1 MITVDTR
8 EHLIPQ
14 IKDLLAT
21 SILGEDVPEFEFK
34 CLPLA
39 DYLLENESHTFLIER
54 KSVAD
59 FCGSYR
65 ELKPRLAKMRKLDY
79 ERTGLLLEGTYVV
92 SQGMVWLREGSQ
104 LKARMSYK
112 TMSNF
117 LTHQQDMGTK
127 LFHSMCLEET
137 LWRLIHIHNYLPRL
151 EEPTP
156 AIKAGSA
163 VEWLAELPG
172 IGSSKLKYLKENY
185 STPFEAVTKGLPTKA
200 RQLLEKW

>member
-21 SILGEDVPEFEFK
+21 SILGEDVPPFEFK

-39 DYLLENESHTFLIER
+39 DYLLENGSHTFLIER
-54 KSVAD
+54 KSIAD

-65 ELKPRLAKMRKLDY
+65 ELKSRLARMRKLDY

-92 SQGMVWLREGSQ
+92 SQGMVWLREGTQ
-104 LKARMSYK
+104 LKARMPYR

-127 LFHSMCLEET
+127 LFHTMNLEESI
-137 LWRLIHIHNYLPRL
+137 WRLIHIYNYLL
-151 EEPTP
+151 KLDEPKP
-156 AIKAGSA
+156 AIKAGSPL
-163 VEWLAELPG
+163 EWIAELPG
-172 IGSSKLKYLKENY
+172 IGPQTLLTLQKEY
-185 STPFEAVTKGLPTKA
+185 ATPLEALQNLPRKA
-200 RQLLEKW
+200 KQLLESW

>member
-21 SILGEDVPEFEFK
+21 SILGEDVPPFEFK

-39 DYLLENESHTFLIER
+39 DYLLENGSHTFLIER
-54 KSVAD
+54 KSIAD

-65 ELKPRLAKMRKLDY
+65 ELKSRLARMRKLDY

-92 SQGMVWLREGSQ
+92 SQGMVWLREGTQ
-104 LKARMSYK
+104 LKARMPYR

-127 LFHSMCLEET
+127 LFHTMNLEESI
-137 LWRLIHIHNYLPRL
+137 WRLIHIYNYLL
-151 EEPTP
+151 KLDEPNP
-156 AIKAGSA
+156 AIKAGSPL
-163 VEWLAELPG
+163 EWIAELPG
-172 IGSSKLKYLKENY
+172 IGPQTLLTLQKEY
-185 STPFEAVTKGLPTKA
+185 ATPLEALQNLPRKA
-200 RQLLEKW
+200 KQLLESW

>member
-21 SILGEDVPEFEFK
+21 SILGEDVPPFEFK

-39 DYLLENESHTFLIER
+39 DYLLENGSHTFLIER
-54 KSVAD
+54 KSIAD

-65 ELKPRLAKMRKLDY
+65 ELKSRLARMRKLDY

-92 SQGMVWLREGSQ
+92 SQGMVWLREGTQ
-104 LKARMSYK
+104 LKARMPYR

-127 LFHSMCLEET
+127 LFHTMNLEESI
-137 LWRLIHIHNYLPRL
+137 WRLIHIYNYLL
-151 EEPTP
+151 KLDEPKP
-156 AIKAGSA
+156 AIKAGSPL
-163 VEWLAELPG
+163 EWIAELPG
-172 IGSSKLKYLKENY
+172 IGPQTLLTLQKEY
-185 STPFEAVTKGLPTKA
+185 ATPLEALQNLPKKTK
-200 RQLLEKW
+200 QLLESW

>member
-21 SILGEDVPEFEFK
+21 SILGEDVPPFEFK

-39 DYLLENESHTFLIER
+39 DYLLENGSHTFLIER
-54 KSVAD
+54 KSIAD

-65 ELKPRLAKMRKLDY
+65 ELKSRLARMRKLDY

-92 SQGMVWLREGSQ
+92 SQGMVWLREGTQ
-104 LKARMSYK
+104 LKARMPYR

-127 LFHSMCLEET
+127 LFHTMNLEESI
-137 LWRLIHIHNYLPRL
+137 WRMIHIYNYLL
-151 EEPTP
+151 KLDEPKP
-156 AIKAGSA
+156 AIKAGSPL
-163 VEWLAELPG
+163 EWIAELPG
-172 IGSSKLKYLKENY
+172 IGPQTLLTMQKEY
-185 STPFEAVTKGLPTKA
+185 ATPLEALQNLPRKA
-200 RQLLEKW
+200 KQLLESW